1 LHHVGDQAI
10 ADKIGATANEGVRTD
25 GGGREPGLEINLLE
39 FEAELDA
46 RTRGEEG
53 LANQGNGLIES
64 SSGRLRA
71 AARDVEFL
79 EDCQTARTQMLLEF
93 AKDADRI
100 GMVHEVEMANDGI
113 EGLVEGEFGS
123 IAFEEAGI
131 AEAAELGT
139 RKGPLEGRSEAVRA
153 DDFAAGA
160 NEIGDQEGDI
170 TGSAADIEDSHAGNN
185 SSLLK
190 ELASERFEGL
200 RWTTEAK
207 GFLLGVAESRGGALG
222 CGRVHGSLRTRIWSG
237 LAGKADCNRKWGEEV
252 RSSGGGRAQKTKAK
266 GGEKMKRAKM
276 VYWVACIR
284 GALALTLLYSMFAVI
299 GWKDLPARNTCRILM
314 PDGWKQDWR
323 ERPFLEML

>member
-1 LHHVGDQAI
+1 
-10 ADKIGATANEGVRTD
+10 
-25 GGGREPGLEINLLE
+25 
-39 FEAELDA
+39 
-46 RTRGEEG
+46 
-53 LANQGNGLIES
+53 
-64 SSGRLRA
+64 
-71 AARDVEFL
+71 
-79 EDCQTARTQMLLEF
+79 
-93 AKDADRI
+93 
-100 GMVHEVEMANDGI
+100 
-113 EGLVEGEFGS
+113 
-123 IAFEEAGI
+123 
-131 AEAAELGT
+131 LGT

-170 TGSAADIEDSHAGNN
+170 TGSAADIEDPHAGNN
-185 SSLLK
+185 SSLLE
-190 ELASERFEGL
+190 ELASKRFEGL
-200 RWTTEAK
+200 RRTTEAME
-207 GFLLGVAESRGGALG
+207 FLLGVAESRGGAL
-222 CGRVHGSLRTRIWSG
+222 CCSPVHGSLRTRIWSG